1 MSGGNV
7 AADAELLENR
17 ILSEKEIGEQ
27 ALAALVSEAG
37 RQGISVP
44 QPEWQAAQFSLQ
56 RDPFSGE
63 ESLHA
68 RWAGRQR
75 GLLTLRPEG
84 WVYGE
89 LDVCAAHP
97 SKPGQWIEAVTTW
110 GKAPQLKAE
119 ARLIELPQ

>member
-1 MSGGNV
+1 MSAGS
-7 AADAELLENR
+7 ADADATLLANR
-17 ILSEKEIGEQ
+17 IDFDRQVGEQ
-27 ALAALVSEAG
+27 ALAALVAEAG
-37 RQGISVP
+37 RQGVAVSP
-44 QPEWQAAQFSLQ
+44 PDWQAAQFSLQ

-63 ESLHA
+63 ESLNA

-75 GLLTLRPEG
+75 GMLTLRPEG

-97 SKPGQWIEAVTTW
+97 HKPGQWIEAVTTW